1 MKKSKIIKK
10 LKEDYSDC
18 YEAFDEL
25 QQFISYL
32 FEENLKLKKQNK
44 KMQKKLLRKTKKNN
58 TSIKV
63 MNTLFNLSLLKNQ

>member
-18 YEAFDEL
+18 YEAFNEL

-44 KMQKKLLRKTKKNN
+44 KLQKKLLRKTKK
-58 TSIKV
+58 K
-63 MNTLFNLSLLKNQ
+63 